1 MEEKLREVFEEMAVY
16 KDLKT
21 SNFLKTLGL
30 PSFLRDWLLRKFED
44 DEGQFDIAELQEFV
58 RTYLPRQDEWT
69 KIKDMI
75 MFENERVS
83 ILTKII
89 VSIDIKSQAV
99 TFELPMFGLTP
110 KETIIETDVWNDVK
124 DELVNSKETWGV
136 IELGYRMP
144 MPEMHQPGKIK
155 LTNFTS
161 FCPYT
166 VDLDFY
172 KEARAEFSTEEWIR
186 LLLGAIDYNAD
197 GYKSETEK
205 LATLTRL
212 LPFVEK
218 RLNLIEL
225 APKGTGKSYLFG
237 QISRFGWLSNGGT
250 MSRAKMFYDMSKRAP
265 GLVSCN
271 DYVAIDEIQAT
282 EFPNPL
288 EMRSSLQGYLE
299 NNGTFTVGTYSGT
312 GEAGLILLGNIDQEI
327 MDEYQFMFGDL
338 PGIFRIDGALLDRFH
353 GFIKGWD
360 IPQVN
365 DGMKICGWA
374 LNSEYFC
381 TIMHLLREDIS
392 YRAIV
397 DQLLDVPDDA
407 YTRDTEAVK
416 RIATAYLKLLFPHV
430 RTTADVNPKEFKRYC
445 LTPACKMRR
454 IIRMQISM
462 FDSSYNSELPQFTI
476 REVAE

>member
-1 MEEKLREVFEEMAVY
+1 MIEKLREVFEEMAVF

-44 DEGQFDIAELQEFV
+44 EDGQFDIDELQEFV
-58 RTYLPRQDEWT
+58 HTYLPRQDEWT
-69 KIKDMI
+69 RIKDRI
-75 MFENERVS
+75 MFDNERVS

-89 VSIDIKSQAV
+89 VNIDIKTQAV
-99 TFELPMFGLTP
+99 TFELPLFGLAA
-110 KETIIETDVWNDVK
+110 KETVIEPEVWNDVK
-124 DELVNSKETWGV
+124 YELVNSKETWGV
-136 IELGYRMP
+136 VELGYRFP
-144 MPEMHQPGKIK
+144 MPELKQPGKIK
-155 LTNFTS
+155 LTSFTD

-172 KEARAEFSTEEWIR
+172 KEARKEFTTEEWID
-186 LLLGAIDYNAD
+186 LLFGAIDYNAA
-197 GYKSETEK
+197 GYANETEK
-205 LATLTRL
+205 LTTLTRL
-212 LPFVEK
+212 LPFIEK
-218 RLNLIEL
+218 RINLIEL

-250 MSRAKMFYDMSKRAP
+250 MSRAKMFYDMAKRAP
-265 GLVSCN
+265 GLVSNN
-271 DYVAIDEIQAT
+271 DFVAIDEIQAT
-282 EFPNPL
+282 EFPSPM

-312 GEAGLILLGNIDQEI
+312 GEAGLILLGNIDKGI
-327 MDEYQFMFGDL
+327 MDEYQFMFGNL
-338 PGIFRIDGALLDRFH
+338 PEIFRVDGALLDRFH

-360 IPQVN
+360 IPQIN

-381 TIMHLLREDIS
+381 TIVHLLRDDIT
-392 YRAIV
+392 YRSIV
-397 DQLLDVPDDA
+397 DQLLEVPENA

-416 RIATAYLKLLFPHV
+416 RIATAYMKLLFPHV
-430 RTTADVNPKEFKRYC
+430 RCVDDVNIKEFKKYC
-445 LTPACKMRR
+445 LQPACRMRR

-462 FDSSYNSELPQFTI
+462 FDSSYNSELPEYTI
-476 REVAE
+476 RDMKA